1 MSDGA
6 AKVFLID
13 DDQPLLRALS
23 RRLLLAGY
31 DTESFSEP
39 ADFLA
44 RKPYAGP
51 ACIVLDLMM
60 PQMNGLEF
68 HKALRAR
75 GIHWPV
81 IFLSGHGNV
90 PAASAAFKGGAVDFL
105 TKPVRSEELITA
117 VSDALTRYQ
126 RASAEAGKAGS
137 VRTRYS
143 QLTPRE
149 REVCGLIVQ
158 GLLNKQIGYSLGAA
172 EATIK
177 KHRARVL
184 EKLGVQSV
192 AELVTAVEL
201 MKRHSQEESMPNLLS
216 SPVG

>member
-1 MSDGA
+1 VNDKG
-6 AKVFLID
+6 KVFLID
-13 DDQPLLRALS
+13 DDRQLLRALS
-23 RRLLLAGY
+23 RRLALAGF
-31 DTESFSEP
+31 DPESFAAP
-39 ADFLA
+39 AEFLA
-44 RKPYAGP
+44 RKSHTGLG
-51 ACIVLDLMM
+51 CIILDLMM

-68 HKALRAR
+68 HKAVRAS
-75 GIHWPV
+75 GIYLPV

-90 PAASAAFKGGAVDFL
+90 PAAAAAFKGGAVEFL
-105 TKPVRSEELITA
+105 VKPVRSEDLIVA
-117 VSDALTRYQ
+117 VSDALAKHAT
-126 RASAEAGKAGS
+126 ALAEEGLVRS

-149 REVCGLIVQ
+149 REVCGLLVR

-201 MKRHSQEESMPNLLS
+201 LKRHSREEPKSAPSAITLS
-216 SPVG
+216 

>member
-1 MSDGA
+1 MSDA
-6 AKVFLID
+6 ALVFLID
-13 DDQPLLRALS
+13 DDLPLLRALS

-31 DTESFSEP
+31 DTESFSAP

-44 RKPYAGP
+44 RKPYKGP
-51 ACIVLDLMM
+51 GCIVLDLMM

-75 GIHWPV
+75 GVHLPV

-105 TKPVRSEELITA
+105 TKPVRSEELIA
-117 VSDALTRYQ
+117 AISDALARYQ
-126 RASAEAGKAGS
+126 TALAEVGKAGS
-137 VRTRYS
+137 VRMRYS

-201 MKRHSQEESMPNLLS
+201 MKRHSPEGSRPTPLP